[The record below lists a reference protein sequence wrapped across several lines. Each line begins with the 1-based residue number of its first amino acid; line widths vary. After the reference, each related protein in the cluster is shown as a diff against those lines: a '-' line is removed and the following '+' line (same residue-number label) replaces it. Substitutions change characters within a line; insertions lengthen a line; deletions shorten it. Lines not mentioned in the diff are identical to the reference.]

1 MGDKNVICNH
11 NHLISMI
18 PKYKIMCPNNNS
30 FIQKKEN
37 ETILET
43 FNNMLL
49 KIQDFSNIFNK
60 QNDYLKIR
68 KKSIKFL
75 KEITRQFCLCD
86 KTFHLALTLLDK
98 IYLKI
103 DKTQF
108 VQSIAIFCLIF
119 ASKFIEEDTYKSN
132 LIQKAYSKFFSE
144 NYLTDEFY
152 ILNLLDYDINI
163 TTTYDILKY
172 LLNYRLIYFKDE
184 KEIFA
189 KYSQKYSIFHL
200 AIGYLNILVENNIIL
215 SLTPFQISFGIIQL
229 IRKRIGLNPFRIEF
243 FQEFEHY
250 THDEYINKGYEIF
263 FNIFYRKKNK
273 TIENKGNEIKC
284 ISYNKKEINESDNN
298 QKNENDDL
306 LFLIRKVK
314 TL

>member
-49 KIQDFSNIFNK
+49 KIQDFSNIFNN

-132 LIQKAYSKFFSE
+132 LIQKAYLIL
-144 NYLTDEFY
+144 LTF
-152 ILNLLDYDINI
+152 I
-163 TTTYDILKY
+163 
-172 LLNYRLIYFKDE
+172 
-184 KEIFA
+184 
-189 KYSQKYSIFHL
+189 
-200 AIGYLNILVENNIIL
+200 
-215 SLTPFQISFGIIQL
+215 
-229 IRKRIGLNPFRIEF
+229 
-243 FQEFEHY
+243 
-250 THDEYINKGYEIF
+250 
-263 FNIFYRKKNK
+263 
-273 TIENKGNEIKC
+273 
-284 ISYNKKEINESDNN
+284 
-298 QKNENDDL
+298 
-306 LFLIRKVK
+306 
-314 TL
+314 